1 LFLVKDFLETVKEIK
16 LYKKNSWRIV
26 LICGSS
32 NNGKSTLINT
42 LFKKNVALIG
52 QDGRPTTKTL
62 QIFPDERS
70 KVLYVDS
77 AGLEKHDNED
87 KFIQLISIRSDLIW
101 LIVNY
106 VSSIEKTELDISTKY
121 FPNTALILII
131 NKVDILQEFKN
142 IDEKEL
148 NDFDQRVP
156 NTLKNSENLTSVRN
170 RLIEYGNFHRL
181 ILLSLR
187 QDEEGDKPI
196 GLKNL
201 VDVTRQYF
209 NSKTSKEY
217 V

>member
-1 LFLVKDFLETVKEIK
+1 
-16 LYKKNSWRIV
+16 
-26 LICGSS
+26 
-32 NNGKSTLINT
+32 
-42 LFKKNVALIG
+42 LFKKNVAPIG

-62 QIFPDERS
+62 QIFPDEES

-87 KFIQLISIRSDLIW
+87 KFIQLISIRPDLIW

-121 FPNTALILII
+121 FPNTPLILII
-131 NKVDILQEFKN
+131 NKVDILQELN
-142 IDEKEL
+142 IDTTEL
-148 NDFDQRVP
+148 NHFDQRVP
-156 NTLKNSENLTSVRN
+156 KNLEGIERLISVRN
-170 RLIEYGNFHRL
+170 RLIVYENVHRL

-187 QDEEGDKPI
+187 QEEEHDKPI

-201 VDVTRQYF
+201 VDVTEQYF

-217 V
+217 VGRIQDSFNLHHLI